1 MASLPPASLV
11 TPASRLPATAT
22 AQDSH
27 LGDTQ
32 TEFSHRETT
41 QLFGRARQ
49 GSQQAARAERRIQVE
64 RLRAYGRTLA
74 PAGSALAKC
83 GRVTRSLTLQV
94 RRSAAGC
101 TSVLGLVTCGS
112 VWACPSC
119 AARIQLERAAEL
131 SLLVERGSAEG
142 LGTVMVTLTVRHAL
156 SHELAPTRAG
166 VLSAWKRVLQ
176 SRAWKRLR
184 EQYQVR
190 GYVRA
195 VEVKH
200 GRAGWHPHIHVLLLS
215 ARPADVE
222 RDLHAELSGLWRDA
236 VVRELG
242 REHEPDMEH
251 GCHVTPAYAADYIAK
266 MGLEIAYAAS
276 KTRGPS
282 RGPFELL
289 EDARRGD
296 AQSRVLWCD
305 YVRATKGARQLEWSR
320 GLRARFGLGET
331 SDEELA
337 ARVADEQQSET
348 LLELSRREW
357 EALNRADGVLR
368 LLMLGDTGASAA
380 EIRAELD
387 RLIREHEQRAA

>member
-1 MASLPPASLV
+1 MASLPSAASPVTLASLPESI
-11 TPASRLPATAT
+11 TSQSTY
-22 AQDSH
+22 

-41 QLFGRARQ
+41 QLFGRARK

-112 VWACPSC
+112 VWSCPSC
-119 AARIQLERAAEL
+119 AARIQLQRAAEL
-131 SLLVERGSAEG
+131 SLLVERARGDA
-142 LGTVMVTLTVRHAL
+142 LGTCMATLTVRHGL
-156 SHELAPTRAG
+156 GHELRSTRAG
-166 VLSAWKRVLQ
+166 VLRAWKHVLQ
-176 SRAWKRLR
+176 SRAWKRIR
-184 EQYQVR
+184 ERYQVA

-195 VEVKH
+195 VEVTH

-215 ARPADVE
+215 GRPADME
-222 RDLHAELSGLWRDA
+222 RDLHAELSSLWRDA
-236 VVRELG
+236 VVLKLG
-242 REHEPDMEH
+242 REHEPDAEH
-251 GCHVTPAYAADYIAK
+251 GCHVAPAYAADYLAK

-282 RGPFELL
+282 RSPFELL

-296 AQSRVLWCD
+296 AQSRVLWRD
-305 YVRATKGARQLEWSR
+305 YVSATKGKRQLEWSR
-320 GLRARFGLGET
+320 GLRARFGLAEVT
-331 SDEELA
+331 DEELA